1 MAETFFIMYIYCS
14 FLEVDAYKPQ
24 YSPGTK
30 MEDHSDRLVM
40 SALAKGRGEHL
51 SSASYCDLQ
60 STSCPACHLK
70 ECAPY
75 VWRPA
80 KFRCERQ
87 RWRVGTHRHMQ
98 TLPCPVLAECLRTS
112 LSSRRLETCCFPFLA
127 DQHPNLFLISSCF
140 WCFLVDIWAAF
151 PLQPVSGSVAGAVHN
166 SSNDGEG
173 VGCKFCFSVFLW
185 VFVCFDAVQSEGVR
199 ICWKT

>member
-40 SALAKGRGEHL
+40 SALAKGRGEHF

-70 ECAPY
+70 ECAPH

-87 RWRVGTHRHMQ
+87 RWSVGTHRHMQ
-98 TLPCPVLAECLRTS
+98 TLPCPVLTECLGPPFPPEGWKLAVSRS
-112 LSSRRLETCCFPFLA
+112 LLINTQTYSS
-127 DQHPNLFLISSCF
+127 
-140 WCFLVDIWAAF
+140 FLV
-151 PLQPVSGSVAGAVHN
+151 VS
-166 SSNDGEG
+166 
-173 VGCKFCFSVFLW
+173 
-185 VFVCFDAVQSEGVR
+185 DASRLTFEPHSHYSQCPG
-199 ICWKT
+199 T